1 MRDGSCPFTIRDL
14 FMVRFIPRETKF
26 FELFADIANNVVEG
40 ARALSD
46 LLHNYDYEQMPAAV
60 AKIAAIEHRGDEM
73 THRILI
79 KLNQTFITPFDRE
92 DIHLLA
98 SSLDDVL
105 DFIFAAGDRLLTY
118 KINQPSPSAKVLAG
132 IILKQAEEL
141 GKAVALL
148 DKDDPHLLDHCVEV
162 NRLENEADK
171 VSREAIGRLFDGE
184 LDPIT
189 LIKLKELLEVLEEAS
204 DKAED
209 VADVLETVVL
219 KGA

>member
-1 MRDGSCPFTIRDL
+1 MARL
-14 FMVRFIPRETKF
+14 IPRETKF
-26 FELFADIANNVVEG
+26 FELFIEIANNVTEG
-40 ARALSD
+40 ARVLSE
-46 LLHNYDYEQMPAAV
+46 LLHNYDYSTMPEAV

-105 DFIFAAGDRLLTY
+105 DFIFAAGDRLQTY
-118 KINQPSPSAKVLAG
+118 KITQPSPSAKILAG

-141 GKAVALL
+141 VKAVALL
-148 DKDDPHLLDHCVEV
+148 EKNGRVLEHCVEV

-171 VSREAIGRLFDGE
+171 VTREAIGRLFDGDY
-184 LDPIT
+184 DPIT
-189 LIKLKELLEVLEEAS
+189 LIKLKELLEALEQAS

-209 VADVLETVVL
+209 VADVLETVIL
-219 KGA
+219 KSV

>member
-1 MRDGSCPFTIRDL
+1 
-14 FMVRFIPRETKF
+14 MVRFIPRETKF

-40 ARALSD
+40 AQALSD
-46 LLHNYDYEQMPAAV
+46 LLHDYDYELMPAAV
-60 AKIAAIEHRGDEM
+60 ANIAAIEHRGDEM

-105 DFIFAAGDRLLTY
+105 DFIFAASDRLVTY
-118 KINQPSPSAKVLAG
+118 KITQPSPSAKVLAG

-148 DKDDPHLLDHCVEV
+148 DKDDSHLLDHCVEV

-184 LDPIT
+184 HDPIT

>member
-1 MRDGSCPFTIRDL
+1 
-14 FMVRFIPRETKF
+14 MVRFIPRETKF

-40 ARALSD
+40 AKALSD
-46 LLHNYDYEQMPAAV
+46 LLHNYDYEHMPGAV
-60 AKIAAIEHRGDEM
+60 ANIAAIEHRGDEM

-118 KINQPSPSAKVLAG
+118 KITQPSPSAKVLAG

-148 DKDDPHLLDHCVEV
+148 DKDDSRLLDHCVEV

-171 VSREAIGRLFDGE
+171 VSREAIGRLFDGD

>member
-1 MRDGSCPFTIRDL
+1 MRL
-14 FMVRFIPRETKF
+14 IPRETKF
-26 FELFADIANNVVEG
+26 FEMFAEIASNVTDG
-40 ARALSD
+40 ARALSE
-46 LLHNYDYEQMPAAV
+46 LLNHYDYEQMPAAV
-60 AKIAAIEHRGDEM
+60 AHITEIEHRGDEM

-105 DFIFAAGDRLLTY
+105 DFIFSAAYRLLNY
-118 KINQPSPSAKVLAG
+118 KITAPSPSAKVLAG
-132 IILKQAEEL
+132 IILRQAEEL
-141 GKAVALL
+141 GKALSLL
-148 DKDDPHLLDHCVEV
+148 GKDSHVLQHCVEV
-162 NRLENEADK
+162 NRLENEADQ

-209 VADVLETVVL
+209 VADVIETVIL
-219 KGA
+219 KSA

>member
-1 MRDGSCPFTIRDL
+1 
-14 FMVRFIPRETKF
+14 MVRLIPRETKF
-26 FELFADIANNVVEG
+26 FDLFTEIANNVIEG
-40 ARALSD
+40 ARALVE
-46 LLHNYDYEQMPAAV
+46 LLENYDYNRMPAGV
-60 AKIAAIEHRGDEM
+60 AQITEIEHRGDEM

-105 DFIFAAGDRLLTY
+105 DFIFAAADRLLNY
-118 KINQPSPSAKVLAG
+118 KILQPSPSAVVLAR
-132 IILKQAEEL
+132 IILRQAEEL
-141 GKAVALL
+141 GKAVSMLG
-148 DKDDPHLLDHCVEV
+148 KDSHILEHCVEV

-171 VSREAIGRLFDGE
+171 VSREAIGRLFAGDY
-184 LDPIT
+184 DPIT
-189 LIKLKELLEVLEEAS
+189 LIKLKELLEALEEAS

-209 VADVLETVVL
+209 VADVLETVIL

>member
-1 MRDGSCPFTIRDL
+1 
-14 FMVRFIPRETKF
+14 MVRLLPRETKF
-26 FELFADIANNVVEG
+26 LDLFAEIANNLVDG
-40 ARALSD
+40 ARTLTD
-46 LLHNYDYEQMPAAV
+46 LLENYDYEKLPSAV
-60 AKIAAIEHRGDEM
+60 AHITKIEHGGDEM

-105 DFIFAAGDRLLTY
+105 DFIFTAADRLLNF
-118 KINQPSPSAKVLAG
+118 KITQPSPSAKILAR
-132 IILKQAEEL
+132 IILKQTEEL
-141 GKAVALL
+141 ATAVTLLGKDSQLL
-148 DKDDPHLLDHCVEV
+148 KHTVEV

-184 LDPIT
+184 YDPIT
-189 LIKLKELLEVLEEAS
+189 LIKLKELLEALEEAS

-219 KGA
+219 KSN

>member
-1 MRDGSCPFTIRDL
+1 MRL
-14 FMVRFIPRETKF
+14 IPRDTKF
-26 FELFADIANNVVEG
+26 FDMFAEIANNVVEG
-40 ARALSD
+40 AQVLAD

-60 AKIAAIEHRGDEM
+60 QKIKEIEHRGDEM

-105 DFIFAAGDRLLTY
+105 DFVYGAADRLLTY
-118 KINQPSPSAKVLAG
+118 KITQPSPSAKILAG
-132 IILKQAEEL
+132 IILKQAEEMKQAVSKL
-141 GKAVALL
+141 GKNR
-148 DKDDPHLLDHCVEV
+148 HLLDHCVEV
-162 NRLENEADK
+162 NRLENEADQ
-171 VSREAIGRLFDGE
+171 VSRSAIGRLFDGDY
-184 LDPIT
+184 DPIT
-189 LIKLKELLEVLEEAS
+189 LIKLKELLEILEQAS

-219 KGA
+219 KNA